1 MRRKYNKKYERDRII
16 TDKRLITTVPQP
28 AVCVISTVLIFNP
41 FGQCNGVCEIHP
53 VWTFLH

>member
-1 MRRKYNKKYERDRII
+1 MRLMRRKYNKKYERDRII

-41 FGQCNGVCEIHP
+41 FGHCNGVCEIHP
-53 VWTFLH
+53 V